1 MLIDTHK
8 AIQPLGKAGANDRLA
23 EAIVSVVTSADDKVA
38 TAEDISRLQQ
48 ATSEDMALLRQEMET
63 LREDLTLKMYAVGG
77 AVIAAMA
84 AFNFIG

>member
-8 AIQPLGKAGANDRLA
+8 AVQSLGEAGADPRLA
-23 EAIVSVVTSADDKVA
+23 EAIVSVVAGMNDKVA
-38 TAEDISRLQQ
+38 TAEDIGRLRE
-48 ATSEDMALLRQEMET
+48 ATKQDIELLRK
-63 LREDLTLKMYAVGG
+63 DLTLKMYAVGG